1 MVGIFSK
8 TGFFEW
14 AGVKAFK
21 YSGGNLWYLC
31 IAMSLLTAVVSSVLD
46 NVTTIMLVTP
56 VTMKICQVYYHSKSI
71 NLIGLYLSHFFKALD
86 TSPVVMLLAEV
97 IFSNLGGA
105 ATIIGII

>member
-1 MVGIFSK
+1 MMIMVGIFSK

-31 IAMSLLTAVVSSVLD
+31 LAMSLLTAFVSSVLD

-56 VTMKICQVYYHSKSI
+56 VTMKICQVSYHS
-71 NLIGLYLSHFFKALD
+71 
-86 TSPVVMLLAEV
+86 
-97 IFSNLGGA
+97 
-105 ATIIGII
+105 TIILVGLSFFSH